1 MFTIGIAGG
10 TCSGKTTLSE
20 KLGGMFSG
28 EGYKVTVIHMDHF
41 FKKVTPTVAAPFT
54 GVEYPEHN
62 HPDSFRMDE
71 FYAAIDEARKS
82 DADVVIIEGLLI
94 LYLEEVR
101 SKLDLKI
108 FVDLQS
114 DERMYRRIHK
124 FMAMRGDTLEQ
135 VCDRY
140 LDTVRWR
147 HAEFV
152 EPSRWYADIVVNG
165 ADKAGLAAEAI
176 LALAEKKLGK

>member
-1 MFTIGIAGG
+1 MYTIGIAGG
-10 TCSGKTTLSE
+10 TCSGKTTLSG
-20 KLGGMFSG
+20 KLDGMFTAA
-28 EGYKVTVIHMDHF
+28 GYKTCVIHMDSF
-41 FKKVTPTVAAPFT
+41 FKKVTPTVVAPFT

-71 FYAAIDEARKS
+71 FYAAVDEAQAS
-82 DADVVIIEGLLI
+82 DADVLIIEGLLI
-94 LYLEEVR
+94 LYLERIRE
-101 SKLDLKI
+101 KLDLKI
-108 FVDLQS
+108 FVDLLS

-152 EPSRWYADIVVNG
+152 EPSRWYADLVING
-165 ADKAGLAAEAI
+165 ADKDGLAAEAV
-176 LALAEKKLGK
+176 LALAEKKMGK

>member
-1 MFTIGIAGG
+1 
-10 TCSGKTTLSE
+10 
-20 KLGGMFSG
+20 
-28 EGYKVTVIHMDHF
+28 MDSF
-41 FKKVTPTVAAPFT
+41 FKKVTPTVTAPFT

-62 HPDSFRMDE
+62 HPDSFRMAE
-71 FYAAIDEARKS
+71 FYAAIDEAQSS
-82 DADVVIIEGLLI
+82 DADVLIIEGLLI

-101 SKLDLKI
+101 SKLDLKL
-108 FVDLQS
+108 FVDLKS

-147 HAEFV
+147 HDEFV
-152 EPSRWYADIVVNG
+152 EPSRWYADMVING
-165 ADKAGLAAEAI
+165 ADKTGLAAEAV
-176 LALAEKKLGK
+176 LALAEKKLK